1 MTRLTI
7 ERRVKSLEL
16 QVAQLQDKLQS
27 AKNGKTKDWRRT
39 IGAFTD
45 DDKLKEILRESMRL
59 RESDR
64 KKARS
69 KVATKR
75 SSKR

>member
-16 QVAQLQDKLQS
+16 QVAQLQDKLRS
-27 AKNGKTKDWRRT
+27 AQNGKTKDWRRT